1 MNGKADKGITETAAR
16 LRDEGTPHAV
26 ATVVRTIASTAAK
39 PGMKAIILEDGAYAK
54 GWLGGGCVTSAV
66 RRAAQT
72 AILTGEATLVCL
84 RPEELLADAED
95 GEDMVM
101 LARNGCPSKGSMDI
115 FVEPVVPQPE
125 LLVFGTGPVARAL
138 LRIAGGFGF
147 TLACC
152 GDDIP
157 DDGTVS
163 HSFSRPED
171 VASHAGGNAERYVI
185 VATQGA
191 GDVASLTTALRM
203 PNSYL
208 AFVGSRKKFA
218 SYRER
223 LLAAGIAASNIDLV
237 RSPAGLHINA
247 VTPEEIALSV
257 MAEIVQTRR
266 SARRAEA
273 VNG

>member
-1 MNGKADKGITETAAR
+1 
-16 LRDEGTPHAV
+16 
-26 ATVVRTIASTAAK
+26 
-39 PGMKAIILEDGAYAK
+39 
-54 GWLGGGCVTSAV
+54 
-66 RRAAQT
+66 
-72 AILTGEATLVCL
+72 
-84 RPEELLADAED
+84 
-95 GEDMVM
+95 
-101 LARNGCPSKGSMDI
+101 
-115 FVEPVVPQPE
+115 
-125 LLVFGTGPVARAL
+125 
-138 LRIAGGFGF
+138 
-147 TLACC
+147 
-152 GDDIP
+152 
-157 DDGTVS
+157 
-163 HSFSRPED
+163 
-171 VASHAGGNAERYVI
+171 
-185 VATQGA
+185 
-191 GDVASLTTALRM
+191 M

>member
-1 MNGKADKGITETAAR
+1 M
-16 LRDEGTPHAV
+16 
-26 ATVVRTIASTAAK
+26 
-39 PGMKAIILEDGAYAK
+39 
-54 GWLGGGCVTSAV
+54 
-66 RRAAQT
+66 
-72 AILTGEATLVCL
+72 
-84 RPEELLADAED
+84 
-95 GEDMVM
+95 
-101 LARNGCPSKGSMDI
+101 
-115 FVEPVVPQPE
+115 
-125 LLVFGTGPVARAL
+125 
-138 LRIAGGFGF
+138 
-147 TLACC
+147 
-152 GDDIP
+152 
-157 DDGTVS
+157 TVS

-171 VASHAGGNAERYVI
+171 AASHPGGNAERYVI

-223 LLAAGIAASNIDLV
+223 LLAAGSSASDIDLV

-266 SARRAEA
+266 SERRAEA
-273 VNG
+273 ANG

>member
-1 MNGKADKGITETAAR
+1 MNGKADNAITETAAR
-16 LRDEGTPHAV
+16 LRAEGRPHAV
-26 ATVVRTIASTAAK
+26 ATVVRTIASTAAQ
-39 PGMKAIILEDGAYAK
+39 PGMKAIILEDGAYAE

-72 AILTGEATLVCL
+72 AISTGEATLVCL
-84 RPEELLADAED
+84 RPEELLADSEG
-95 GEDMVM
+95 GEDMVT

-115 FVEPVVPQPE
+115 FVEPVIPQPE

-152 GDDIP
+152 GEDIP

-163 HSFSRPED
+163 LAFTSPDEL
-171 VASHAGGNAERYVI
+171 ASHTNGNAERYII

-191 GDVASLTTALRM
+191 RDVASLTAALRM

-218 SYRER
+218 SYREQ
-223 LLAAGIAASNIDLV
+223 LLAAGIPASDIDLV

-266 SARRAEA
+266 GARRAEVA
-273 VNG
+273 HG

>member
-1 MNGKADKGITETAAR
+1 MSGKADKVITETAAR
-16 LRDEGTPHAV
+16 LRAEGTPHAV

-39 PGMKAIILEDGAYAK
+39 PGMKAIILEDGAYAE

-72 AILTGEATLVCL
+72 AISTGEATLVCL
-84 RPEELLADAED
+84 RPEELLADPEGGA
-95 GEDMVM
+95 DMVT

-125 LLVFGTGPVARAL
+125 LLVFGTGPVALAL

-152 GDDIP
+152 GEDIP
-157 DDGTVS
+157 EDGTVS
-163 HSFSRPED
+163 LAFSRPED
-171 VASHAGGNAERYVI
+171 IESHAGANAERFI
-185 VATQGA
+185 IIATQGS
-191 GDVASLTTALRM
+191 GDLASLSVALRM

-223 LLAAGIAASNIDLV
+223 LLATGIAATDIDRV

-266 SARRAEA
+266 ATRRAEA
-273 VNG
+273 AHG